1 MTRRKKQIEE
11 LLSNIRYFKQKI
23 FIGTPPNIK
32 NDGITAS
39 QWFVLRYLAKNEG
52 AALKEAAKSLG
63 ITSSAATQLV
73 VSLVRKGYVIRETG
87 KKDRRELRLMLS
99 EKSKKHIAE
108 LRNNRIKKLEH
119 IFNVLNDEEFESY
132 CRLFNKIAQSL
143 AADEK

>member
-1 MTRRKKQIEE
+1 
-11 LLSNIRYFKQKI
+11 
-23 FIGTPPNIK
+23 
-32 NDGITAS
+32 
-39 QWFVLRYLAKNEG
+39 
-52 AALKEAAKSLG
+52 
-63 ITSSAATQLV
+63 
-73 VSLVRKGYVIRETG
+73 
-87 KKDRRELRLMLS
+87 MLS